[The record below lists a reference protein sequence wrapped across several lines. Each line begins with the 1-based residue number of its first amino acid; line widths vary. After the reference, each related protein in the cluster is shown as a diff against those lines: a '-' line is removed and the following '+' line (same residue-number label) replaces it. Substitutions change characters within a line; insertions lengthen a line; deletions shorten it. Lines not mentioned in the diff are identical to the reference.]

1 MTTTTTYSL
10 QRAVI
15 DQAAG
20 IDYADV
26 DATTRT
32 YLRIALL
39 DWIGVTVAGA
49 HEESSA
55 LARRVLA
62 AEGGRAQAT
71 VLGTDQLLS
80 ARQVALANGIA
91 GHALDY
97 DDMGLGGAHPS
108 AVVVPAALAMAE
120 REGASGERL
129 AEALLAG
136 YQTLALVSFAAG
148 WSPYRRGFHTTG
160 TVGTIAAAGSC
171 ARLLGLDESG
181 WATAIGLAATEAAGL
196 KASFG
201 TMAKHL
207 NAGQAAANGVLAA
220 DLAAAGFTAADD
232 GLQDPQGFL
241 ATHGD
246 LGDIDFTRATAA
258 LGHDNAVRH
267 LMFKIHAS
275 CGGTHSSI
283 DSVAAAMHRHA
294 VTPEAVERV
303 ELRVSSDLIAM
314 CGIANPRTG
323 LESKF
328 SLRHA
333 AALAVLGLS
342 TGPAGFTDE
351 AVLDERTA
359 AMRARI
365 EVTPSDQLA
374 VDGPAEAVVVR
385 RDGSR
390 VAASVNPYRPL
401 PVEGL
406 ADSAAVLADK
416 FRQLVTPVLGPE
428 RTSEAE
434 ELVARFDRLGTVAD
448 LVAVLRVEPSA
459 R

>member
-10 QRAVI
+10 LKAVI
-15 DQAAG
+15 GQTAG
-20 IDYADV
+20 INYADV
-26 DATTRT
+26 DATTRA
-32 YLRIALL
+32 YLQIALL
-39 DWIGVTVAGA
+39 DWTGVTVAGA

-55 LARRVLA
+55 IVRRVLG

-71 VLGTDQLLS
+71 ALGSHQLLS
-80 ARQVALANGIA
+80 ARQAALANGVA

-108 AVVVPAALAMAE
+108 TVVVPAVLAVAE

-129 AEALLAG
+129 AQGLLAG
-136 YQTLALVSFAAG
+136 YQTLALVSYAAG
-148 WSPYRRGFHTTG
+148 WSAYRRGFHTTG
-160 TVGTIAAAGSC
+160 TVGTIAAAAGC
-171 ARLLGLDESG
+171 ARLLDLDESQ
-181 WATAIGLAATEAAGL
+181 WVKAIGLAATQAAGL

-241 ATHGD
+241 STHGD
-246 LGDIDFTRATAA
+246 LDDVDFSRAANA
-258 LGHDNAVRH
+258 LGADNAVRH

-283 DSVAAAMHRHA
+283 ESVAAAMRDQD
-294 VTPEAVERV
+294 VVPETVERV
-303 ELRVSSDLIAM
+303 ELTVSSDLIAM
-314 CGIANPRTG
+314 CGIPNPRTG
-323 LESKF
+323 LEGKF
-328 SLRHA
+328 SLRHT
-333 AALAVLGLS
+333 AALALLGLS

-351 AVLDERTA
+351 AVLDVQA
-359 AMRARI
+359 ADMRSRI
-365 EVTPSDQLA
+365 TIIPSDQLA
-374 VDGPAEAVVVR
+374 VDGPAEAIVIL
-385 RDGSR
+385 RDGTR

-401 PVEGL
+401 PVDGL
-406 ADSAAVLADK
+406 ADATAVLADK

-428 RTSEAE
+428 RTARAE
-434 ELVARFDRLGTVAD
+434 DLVARFDRLGSVAD
-448 LVAVLRVEPSA
+448 LVGALRTDPAA